1 MTNVK
6 RIETYSL
13 FEFCQEVQAAIQDG
27 YTFDFESNENF
38 PTAFGSLLVCG
49 LTKAVKKIEEKVE
62 DTEEAKTET
71 EVETDAQTE
80 QTEEV
85 VQDDVQTEVT
95 EVTKTE
101 VEVAEVPESAPAKR
115 GPKPKAK

>member
-13 FEFCQEVQAAIQDG
+13 FEFCQEVQTAIQDG

-49 LTKAVKKIEEKVE
+49 LIKAGKKVEEKVE
-62 DTEEAKTET
+62 AKTEV

-85 VQDDVQTEVT
+85 VQNEVQTEA
-95 EVTKTE
+95 
-101 VEVAEVPESAPAKR
+101 EVAETPEPAPAKR

>member
-1 MTNVK
+1 MTDVK

-13 FEFCQEVQAAIQDG
+13 LEFCQEIQSAIQDG

-49 LTKAVKKIEEKVE
+49 LIKDSA
-62 DTEEAKTET
+62 
-71 EVETDAQTE
+71 EVAPELAEVVTQTS

-85 VQDDVQTEVT
+85 VQDEVQTEVT
-95 EVTKTE
+95 ETA
-101 VEVAEVPESAPAKR
+101 EVAEAAEGPESAQAPASAKR

>member
-1 MTNVK
+1 MTDVK

-13 FEFCQEVQAAIQDG
+13 FEFCQEVQTAIQDG

-49 LTKAVKKIEEKVE
+49 LTKAGKKV
-62 DTEEAKTET
+62 EAKTET

-85 VQDDVQTEVT
+85 VQNEVQN
-95 EVTKTE
+95 
-101 VEVAEVPESAPAKR
+101 EVAEVPESAPAKR

>member
-1 MTNVK
+1 MTDVK

-13 FEFCQEVQAAIQDG
+13 YEFCQEVQTAIQDG

-49 LTKAVKKIEEKVE
+49 LTKAVKKVEEKV
-62 DTEEAKTET
+62 EAKTET
-71 EVETDAQTE
+71 EVETDAQTDE
-80 QTEEV
+80 TDEV
-85 VQDDVQTEVT
+85 VQDEVQTEVAET
-95 EVTKTE
+95 AEVA
-101 VEVAEVPESAPAKR
+101 EVAEVPESAPAKR

>member
-13 FEFCQEVQAAIQDG
+13 FEFCQEVQTAIQDG

-49 LTKAVKKIEEKVE
+49 LTKAGKKVEEKV
-62 DTEEAKTET
+62 EAKTET
-71 EVETDAQTE
+71 ETEVEVETDAQTS

-85 VQDDVQTEVT
+85 VQDEVQTEVT
-95 EVTKTE
+95 AEVT
-101 VEVAEVPESAPAKR
+101 EVAEVPEAPAKR

>member
-13 FEFCQEVQAAIQDG
+13 FEFCQEVQTAVQDG

-49 LTKAVKKIEEKVE
+49 LIKAS
-62 DTEEAKTET
+62 T
-71 EVETDAQTE
+71 EVAPELAEIVTEDETDSQTSL
-80 QTEEV
+80 TEEV
-85 VQDDVQTEVT
+85 VQDEVQTEVT
-95 EVTKTE
+95 EPA
-101 VEVAEVPESAPAKR
+101 EVAEVAEIVTESAQAPASAKR